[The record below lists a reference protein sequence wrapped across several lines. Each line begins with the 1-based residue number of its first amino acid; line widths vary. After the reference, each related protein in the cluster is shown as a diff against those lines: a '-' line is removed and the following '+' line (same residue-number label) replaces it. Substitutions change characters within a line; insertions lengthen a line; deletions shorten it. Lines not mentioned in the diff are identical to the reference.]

1 MFATVATRVA
11 MAFKNDVCSAD
22 DNVVKST
29 APMDSVNAFL
39 ASVVVEVVVM
49 LVVLFG
55 IWKFAVDRLLPILS
69 AALDC
74 HLNAL
79 NELVKTNQA
88 DHKAMLESLQG
99 IEAKL
104 EHNAKRAHELRG
116 NGRA

>member
-1 MFATVATRVA
+1 MDLTALGPFIAGPA
-11 MAFKNDVCSAD
+11 SA
-22 DNVVKST
+22 V
-29 APMDSVNAFL
+29 F
-39 ASVVVEVVVM
+39 VM

-69 AALDC
+69 AALER

-79 NELVKTNQA
+79 DELVKTNQA

-104 EHNAKRAHELRG
+104 EHSANAVKELRI

>member
-1 MFATVATRVA
+1 MDLTALGPLIAGPA
-11 MAFKNDVCSAD
+11 SA
-22 DNVVKST
+22 V
-29 APMDSVNAFL
+29 F
-39 ASVVVEVVVM
+39 VM

-69 AALDC
+69 AALDR

-79 NELVKTNQA
+79 DELVKTNQA

-99 IEAKL
+99 IEVKL
-104 EHNAKRAHELRG
+104 EQNISRAHELRV

>member
-1 MFATVATRVA
+1 MDLTSLGPLIAGPA
-11 MAFKNDVCSAD
+11 SA
-22 DNVVKST
+22 V
-29 APMDSVNAFL
+29 F
-39 ASVVVEVVVM
+39 VM

-69 AALDC
+69 AALDR

-79 NELVKTNQA
+79 DELVKTNQA

-104 EHNAKRAHELRG
+104 EHSANVVQELRI